1 MTIQDLLTELHDAGI
16 RLRRDG
22 GELVVAGSKRKLG
35 ASLVGAMRAHK
46 ALLLDLVDRAG
57 DVWIGSDGGG
67 VSRLRDGVFTH
78 FTTRD
83 GLTSNEVVA
92 VLEDRAGTLW
102 VGTLGGGLNRIAGG
116 RITAINLNTGDL
128 AWTVANG
135 EAPDWIK
142 NHPAL
147 EGVQL
152 PRTGRYEH
160 VGLMVTKSLLFA
172 GEGSGLF
179 AVPPGSGGPM
189 FRAHDKKTGDIIAE
203 FKLPANQSGIPM
215 TYLAGGKQF
224 IVVAVGAIG
233 TPAEFV
239 ALTVE

>member
-1 MTIQDLLTELHDAGI
+1 MFGPQ
-16 RLRRDG
+16 
-22 GELVVAGSKRKLG
+22 
-35 ASLVGAMRAHK
+35 
-46 ALLLDLVDRAG
+46 
-57 DVWIGSDGGG
+57 
-67 VSRLRDGVFTH
+67 
-78 FTTRD
+78 
-83 GLTSNEVVA
+83 GLP
-92 VLEDRAGTLW
+92 L
-102 VGTLGGGLNRIAGG
+102 IKPPYG
-116 RITAINLNTGDL
+116 RITAINLNSGDL
-128 AWTVANG
+128 AWTIANG

-147 EGVQL
+147 KGVQL

-189 FRAHDKKTGDIIAE
+189 FRAHDKKTGDIVSE

-215 TYLAGGKQF
+215 TYLAGSKQF
-224 IVVAVGAIG
+224 IVVAVGAVG

-239 ALTVE
+239 ALTVD